1 MSKLLRNRQDRRKP
15 SIMSA
20 PLLVPRCG
28 SAVRLSRRSSTP
40 CHDVPPSCAQESAKA
55 PDRVRVGYR

>member
-1 MSKLLRNRQDRRKP
+1 MSKLLRNRQDYRKP

-20 PLLVPRCG
+20 PPLVPHCG
-28 SAVRLSRRSSTP
+28 SAVRLSLRSGTL
-40 CHDVPPSCAQESAKA
+40 CRDVPPSCAQESAKA